1 MKTLNHNAKR
11 WQVQK
16 CPVVSL
22 LHQSHFSY
30 CLSMQIFL
38 HSRVRFSHQ
47 QPKLK
52 HFYLF
57 FNRCTDTLFKQKH
70 RHYCKQLFDNS
81 LTVVQPQ
88 SSFCC
93 SKPVD
98 AAYLNKVTDNFSQRK
113 SFGFNHK
120 KKINDAYF
128 EAFCV
133 VMFLFLLHCVSPCLL
148 TKTYNGCKSAFL
160 YVKNLVWSLHFK
172 ICFILLQT

>member
-1 MKTLNHNAKR
+1 MQRGGKCRNVPQ
-11 WQVQK
+11 QVLGIG
-16 CPVVSL
+16 VI
-22 LHQSHFSY
+22 SY

-38 HSRVRFSHQ
+38 HSRVCFSYQ

-93 SKPVD
+93 SKPID
-98 AAYLNKVTDNFSQRK
+98 TAYLNKVTDNFSQRQ
-113 SFGFNHK
+113 SFGFNHE

-133 VMFLFLLHCVSPCLL
+133 VSFFYCTVYLHV
-148 TKTYNGCKSAFL
+148 Y
-160 YVKNLVWSLHFK
+160 
-172 ICFILLQT
+172 